1 MRLVRRVYGALPHKA
16 NCERVFSYSGGVRTF
31 KRDSLNWA
39 KVERLVRVPYSSA
52 TGRLEVSARAA
63 YDQYAAL
70 HAEGAR
76 E

>member
-1 MRLVRRVYGALPHKA
+1 V
-16 NCERVFSYSGGVRTF
+16 CTF

-39 KVERLVRVPYSSA
+39 KVEWLVRVPYNSA

-63 YDQYAAL
+63 YAQYAAL
-70 HAEGAR
+70 HAEAR